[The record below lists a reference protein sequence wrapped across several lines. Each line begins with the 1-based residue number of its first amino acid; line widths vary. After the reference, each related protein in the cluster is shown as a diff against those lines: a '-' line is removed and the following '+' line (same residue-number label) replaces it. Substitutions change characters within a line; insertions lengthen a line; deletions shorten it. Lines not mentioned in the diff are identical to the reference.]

1 MARVA
6 LVRRPG
12 PLLAA
17 GQLTHLPRRP
27 LDLDRARAQHT
38 AYRTALAE
46 AGWRVVDAP
55 AADDLPDAPFVEDT
69 AVVLDGRVVLTRP
82 GSPMRA
88 REVPSVAAALAG
100 LGVATVPLPAGR
112 LDGGDVL
119 RVGDLLY
126 VGLSTRTDDAGAA
139 ALADLA
145 AADGLAVRVVPV
157 TGALHLKTAVTALP
171 DGTLLGEPDRVDAAA
186 LGTPVLPVP
195 EPAGADVLL
204 LGGDRV
210 GLSAAAPKT
219 AALLAGRG
227 LVPVPLELSEFE
239 ALEAGPTCLSVLLP

>member
-1 MARVA
+1 MAGVA

-12 PLLAA
+12 PQLAD
-17 GQLTHLPRRP
+17 GQVTYQQRRS
-27 LDLDRARAQHT
+27 LDLDRAREQHA
-38 AYRTALAE
+38 AYRAVLAD

-69 AVVLDGRVVLTRP
+69 AVVLGGRVVLTRP
-82 GSPMRA
+82 GSPARA
-88 REVPSVAAALAG
+88 GEVAGVAAALAD

-119 RVGDLLY
+119 RVGDLVY
-126 VGLSTRTDDAGAA
+126 VGLSARTDEAGVA
-139 ALADLA
+139 ALAELA
-145 AADGLAVRVVPV
+145 AADGLAVRPVRV
-157 TGALHLKTAVTALP
+157 TGALHLKTAITALP
-171 DGTLLGEPDRVDAAA
+171 DGTLLGVPRLVDTAA
-186 LGTPVLPVP
+186 LGADVLAVP

-210 GLSAAAPKT
+210 GLSAAAPGT
-219 AALLAGRG
+219 AALLAERG
-227 LVPVPLELSEFE
+227 LVPVLLELSEFE